1 MFKEDARALLREGID
16 IAKSGNKQLAHT
28 LLIEATEIDPL
39 NELAWLWLA
48 GVSEDHD
55 EAAACLQQVLVLN
68 PENEHARRGL
78 KWVRSEEVET
88 TSAHASEKRERIG
101 DEKCPVCLSIL
112 LDTSNQC
119 IKCGAYTTTT
129 SIGALQENHELNEAD
144 IRKAIERLEGANNGQ
159 SDAQT
164 QFNIDPPNPN
174 LQQEKEGIAHLQ
186 NAIQLDPADHELRTQ
201 AKASPER
208 ETISISEPEA
218 KNTTQKIMIVDDSPT
233 IRKLVTMTLEKFGH
247 EVIVAEDGMEA
258 LARINDGMPD
268 LILLDITMPRMDGYQ
283 LCKTIKGNQATDHIP
298 IVMLTGKDGLMDKVR
313 GRLVGSED
321 YLTKPFDPN
330 ELMRLVEKHTNGL
343 W

>member
-1 MFKEDARALLREGID
+1 MLKEDARALLREGID

-48 GVSEDHD
+48 GVSEDPD
-55 EAAACLQQVLVLN
+55 EAASCLQQVLVLN

-78 KWVRSEEVET
+78 RWVRSEEVET
-88 TSAHASEKRERIG
+88 TSAHAIEKRERIG

-112 LDTSNQC
+112 LDASNQC
-119 IKCGAYTTTT
+119 TKCGSYTTTT
-129 SIGALQENHELNEAD
+129 SIDALQENHELNEAD
-144 IRKAIERLEGANNGQ
+144 VRKAIERLEGANNGQ

-164 QFNIDPPNPN
+164 QSNIDLPNPN
-174 LQQEKEGIAHLQ
+174 LQQEKEGMAHMQ
-186 NAIQLDPADHELRTQ
+186 NAIQPNPEDHELRAQ

-208 ETISISEPEA
+208 ETKAIPDPEV
-218 KNTTQKIMIVDDSPT
+218 KNTNQKIMIVDDSPT

-247 EVIVAEDGMEA
+247 EVVVAEDGMEA

-283 LCKTIKGNQATDHIP
+283 LCKTIKGNQATGHIP

-330 ELMRLVEKHTNGL
+330 ELMRLVEKHTSGL